1 MMITK
6 TDYFEF
12 SGIDLDQD
20 FKKSESDN
28 PSKAVNIFLT
38 RVENWCINY
47 LKVHYFWDGDTDDL
61 EADELA
67 YYKQGLLHQVDYVR
81 KHGDVSLSLDKEV
94 PELAPNAKIQFR
106 LAGLMNANYG
116 RW

>member
-1 MMITK
+1 MITK

-12 SGIDLDQD
+12 SGIDLDID
-20 FKKSESDN
+20 FKKSSSDN
-28 PSKAVNIFLT
+28 PSRAVEIFIS
-38 RVENWCINY
+38 RIENWCMNY
-47 LKVHYFWDGDTDDL
+47 LKTYYFWDGETDDL

-67 YYKQGLLHQVDYVR
+67 YYKQGLLHQIDYVR
-81 KHGDVSLSLDKEV
+81 RHGDISISQNKEL